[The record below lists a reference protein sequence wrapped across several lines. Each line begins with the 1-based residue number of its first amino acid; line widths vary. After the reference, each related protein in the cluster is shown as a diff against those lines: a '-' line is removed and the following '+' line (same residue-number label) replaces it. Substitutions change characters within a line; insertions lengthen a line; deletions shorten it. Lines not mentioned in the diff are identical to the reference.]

1 MGNRALTLALW
12 VLAAAAGWPVIAEG
26 DGPDFGDRARV
37 ARAIGYLDAR
47 QEAWAGFA
55 RAGRGEGAHRTNC
68 VSCHTGLGYALARPA
83 LGAYAEGPGAGGAP
97 AAAEARTRAASH
109 LRVAHWSELDSP
121 RFELMYDSDDQKKV
135 ESRGTEAVL
144 NALVL
149 ARGDAALGRAEP
161 SAATR
166 AALGHL
172 WATQTIAGSTSGS
185 WDWLNFGL
193 EPWESPRS
201 RAFGAALAAIAV
213 GAAPGYLANPP
224 DAASARGV
232 RELGDYLRR
241 RFPKE
246 NLHNRLW
253 IVLAS
258 TAIADPLTDDQK
270 RRVLDQ
276 LSALQQADGGWAL
289 ARLGDYT
296 RVDGTEQATDSDG
309 YATGLAL
316 RVLLRHGR
324 PTAAT
329 EPALARGL
337 AWVRSHQQADGSWP
351 GRSINK
357 ERDPTTFAGKLMTD
371 AATAFCAWVLVDADS
386 PQRPA
391 LPKGARP

>member
-1 MGNRALTLALW
+1 MVGLCAL
-12 VLAAAAGWPVIAEG
+12 VAAVGRPVVAGG
-26 DGPDFGDRARV
+26 DSGESEDRARV
-37 ARAIGYLDAR
+37 ERAIGYLDAR

-55 RAGRGEGAHRTNC
+55 RAGRGEGADRTTC

-83 LGAYAEGPGAGGAP
+83 LGAYAAGAGSAP
-97 AAAEARTRAASH
+97 AAAEARIRAAVH
-109 LRVAHWSELDSP
+109 LRVAHWPDLDSP
-121 RFELMYDSDDQKKV
+121 RFELMYDSDDPKKV

-172 WATQTIAGSTSGS
+172 WATQTLAGSMSGS
-185 WDWLNFGL
+185 WEWLNFGL

-213 GAAPGYLANPP
+213 GSAPGYLASPP
-224 DAASARGV
+224 DATSARGV
-232 RELGDYLRR
+232 RELGEYLRR

-258 TAIADPLTDDQK
+258 TAIADVLADDQK
-270 RRVLDQ
+270 RQVLDD
-276 LSALQQADGGWAL
+276 LRALQQPDGGWAL
-289 ARLGDYT
+289 APLGDFT
-296 RVDGTEQATDSDG
+296 RVDGTHQATDPEG

-316 RVLLRHGR
+316 HVLLGQAR
-324 PTAAT
+324 PGAAP

-337 AWVRSHQQADGSWP
+337 GWVRSHQQADGSWP
-351 GRSINK
+351 GRSVNK

-371 AATAFCAWVLVDADS
+371 AATAFCAWALVESDS
-386 PQRPA
+386 QRR
-391 LPKGARP
+391 AR

>member
-1 MGNRALTLALW
+1 MRNRAPTLALW
-12 VLAAAAGWPVIAEG
+12 VLVAAAGWPVIAEG
-26 DGPDFGDRARV
+26 DSPDAGDRTRV

-55 RAGRGEGAHRTNC
+55 RAGRGEGADRITC
-68 VSCHTGLGYALARPA
+68 VSCHTGIGYALARPA
-83 LGAYAEGPGAGGAP
+83 LGAYAEGPGGAP
-97 AAAEARTRAASH
+97 AAAEARTRAATH

-149 ARGDAALGRAEP
+149 ARGDATLGRTEP

-213 GAAPGYLANPP
+213 GTAPGYLANPR

-246 NLHNRLW
+246 NLHNRVW

-258 TAIADPLTDDQK
+258 TAIADRLSDDQK
-270 RRVLDQ
+270 RQVLDQ
-276 LSALQQADGGWAL
+276 LRALQQADGGWAL
-289 ARLGDYT
+289 APLGDYT

-316 RVLLRHGR
+316 HVLLRHER
-324 PTAAT
+324 PTVAT

-351 GRSINK
+351 GRSVNK

-371 AATAFCAWVLVDADS
+371 AATAFCAWVLVEADTA
-386 PQRPA
+386 QRAA
-391 LPKGARP
+391 LREEARP